1 MKPIA
6 HASKREQR
14 DQNRVENE
22 EERERKRIRVPYTHE
37 RAKTRRRSVGMKER
51 EAGRRDQGGR
61 GDIPGKSDAIRRG
74 RKEEEEGEKRG
85 C

>member
-1 MKPIA
+1 
-6 HASKREQR
+6 
-14 DQNRVENE
+14 
-22 EERERKRIRVPYTHE
+22 
-37 RAKTRRRSVGMKER
+37 MKER

-74 RKEEEEGEKRG
+74 RKEEEEGEERG